1 MATYT
6 VTLALTDLQERA
18 LRNRKTRE
26 GRDAVPNQTYLEAA
40 AAPGAGAAVGPGG
53 RGEREGGGGRRR
65 GAEPDLPRS
74 GGGARCGAGVR
85 PVGAG
90 LHRGVNDAVPGR
102 GDADEPGDGRPEGV
116 AALAMRRVL
125 TSGLVLRSE

>member
-26 GRDAVPNQTYLEAA
+26 GR
-40 AAPGAGAAVGPGG
+40 
-53 RGEREGGGGRRR
+53 
-65 GAEPDLPRS
+65 
-74 GGGARCGAGVR
+74 
-85 PVGAG
+85 
-90 LHRGVNDAVPGR
+90 DAVPGR

-125 TSGLVLRSE
+125 TSGLVLIVALGLAGCVEIVALAFSTAIGATGVYQRLEDRKTQKDQNEAIRELREELAP